1 MSANIAK
8 PTGEVE
14 NDSDG
19 LIQNSDGINLES
31 YALDENKQAEKAD
44 VSFDSKELKRRKKTD
59 YFVKIEG
66 SEKRE
71 RARRRDERKAR
82 KEKIRLMRKMRP
94 RRGDAKEPK
103 RDDGD
108 NKRKDQFVLQEMKA
122 TRRKRTKEK
131 LKALFW
137 NGKRK
142 FIVLSVVVVAAITPV
157 LLVIAISGHV
167 KRVAYEER
175 IDTNERV
182 ADLESEIRNLINE
195 SYDNYQKCVEKY
207 ENAIKNAS
215 NNTEKTHI
223 SVNYAA
229 FTYSNTGN
237 RGESLAILDAVS
249 ISDDTRD
256 YVKKIY
262 YDAYVS
268 ICAESDYDCSDRIED
283 YSRMSKELEEKIY
296 NDQ

>member
-71 RARRRDERKAR
+71 RARKRDERKAR

-142 FIVLSVVVVAAITPV
+142 IIVLSVIVVAAIAPV
-157 LLVIAISGHV
+157 ITINLISTNIKNARYDELVNSTERATELEEEIQGLMIDSADNYAVCVKKYEDAIASASNGSEKVLMSANYSSFIISNTGDYEKAISVLDEASSAISG
-167 KRVAYEER
+167 
-175 IDTNERV
+175 
-182 ADLESEIRNLINE
+182 
-195 SYDNYQKCVEKY
+195 
-207 ENAIKNAS
+207 AS
-215 NNTEKTHI
+215 N
-223 SVNYAA
+223 S
-229 FTYSNTGN
+229 
-237 RGESLAILDAVS
+237 
-249 ISDDTRD
+249 
-256 YVKKIY
+256 VKKY
-262 YDAYVS
+262 YYIAYVDIYS
-268 ICAESDYDCSDRIED
+268 SSALDDED
-283 YSRMSKELEEKIY
+283 KANYYQEIIDKMEQEGNEL
-296 NDQ
+296 